1 MSESRAAR
9 RPLRSPTTRPA
20 GARLSYRTRLTALAK
35 PDGLALLVAAEVL
48 DDLGE
53 LHAALGKVAAWGDF
67 TPAERYGF
75 VHCARPPGVPLAVE
89 DLGLQGQ
96 PVVGV
101 ACYC

>member
-1 MSESRAAR
+1 
-9 RPLRSPTTRPA
+9 
-20 GARLSYRTRLTALAK
+20 LAK